1 MQKLF
6 LKLSLFFCLAQILS
20 CTSKNGLKPQDLS
33 QDTTL
38 SVSTQQWTKLVNSHP
53 NNTNYLL
60 ERAKSLVN
68 NDRLIGLAI
77 NDYRFLCQKQPNTP
91 EYALPYIKLLFENQQ
106 IKKSLDVLNEYI
118 KQNPKDS
125 EALFLLGK
133 YKYYLNQL
141 EDAILFL
148 NRSLNIAGTNT
159 EAIFYLAH
167 SHKDR
172 KDTVQAIRLYKKILE
187 LDPTHYH
194 SAVQIANLY
203 AQQKSPEAIDY
214 YNMSLR
220 LNEFGLDALYG
231 RAYYYQKMGYLD
243 EAVIDYNR
251 LLEMNPGHV
260 QSIYN
265 IGYINFQNEFW
276 RLAKIQFGKAA
287 KLAPTYVQAWY
298 MMGLCFEAEGN
309 TKKAIRLYQKCLQL
323 DSTFSNASVGLRR
336 LED

>member
-1 MQKLF
+1 
-6 LKLSLFFCLAQILS
+6 
-20 CTSKNGLKPQDLS
+20 
-33 QDTTL
+33 
-38 SVSTQQWTKLVNSHP
+38 
-53 NNTNYLL
+53 
-60 ERAKSLVN
+60 
-68 NDRLIGLAI
+68 
-77 NDYRFLCQKQPNTP
+77 
-91 EYALPYIKLLFENQQ
+91 
-106 IKKSLDVLNEYI
+106 
-118 KQNPKDS
+118 
-125 EALFLLGK
+125 
-133 YKYYLNQL
+133 
-141 EDAILFL
+141 
-148 NRSLNIAGTNT
+148 
-159 EAIFYLAH
+159 
-167 SHKDR
+167 
-172 KDTVQAIRLYKKILE
+172 

-203 AQQKSPEAIDY
+203 AQQKNAEAIDY

-287 KLAPTYVQAWY
+287 KLSPTYVQAWY
-298 MMGLCFEAEGN
+298 MMGLCYEAEGN

-323 DSTFSNASVGLRR
+323 DSTFSNANLGLRR
-336 LED
+336 LEE